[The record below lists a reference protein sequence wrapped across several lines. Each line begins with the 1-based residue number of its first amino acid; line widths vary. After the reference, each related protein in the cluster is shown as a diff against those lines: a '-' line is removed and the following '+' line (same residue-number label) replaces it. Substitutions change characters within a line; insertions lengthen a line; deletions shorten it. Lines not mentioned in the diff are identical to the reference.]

1 MGVNVNTIHSTFSLQ
16 KRLIASLV
24 LIASL
29 FVLLFGR
36 LLYLQIFNAKTLQN
50 RAEEQWTRDLPLSAT
65 RGTIKDRNGVNLAVS
80 YTSYDVYVRA
90 SNVLSPE
97 DVAKVLSEHLGVDYD
112 KVYKKATNTKISES
126 LIKLSVEQ
134 EVIKKIKQTGIK
146 GIYFSENTKR
156 YYPFGDLLS
165 QVIGYTTIDNI
176 GQSGLELYYDK
187 YLKGIDGYS
196 LVQSDIKGGE
206 LDNTL
211 NSYVNSI
218 AGCDLTLTIDYR
230 IQMLC
235 EQACNKIM
243 QDHNPKSAS
252 MIVMDPK
259 TGEILAM
266 TNKPSFSLN
275 DIPRDD
281 VPTLMSRSKNLN
293 IVDVYEPGS
302 TFKVLTTASALE
314 EKATSLNDRFY
325 DPGYRI
331 VDGQRINCWR
341 LHGHGS
347 QTMVDGLNNSCNSVF
362 VDLSLRLGEE
372 KMYSYFDKY
381 GFGKLTNV
389 DFAGESAGIVMNRE
403 TTQKVDL
410 ARMGFGQA
418 IAVTP
423 LQLIRAECSVF
434 NGGLLMQPY
443 FVKSI
448 SNSYNNY
455 IKTFSPTV
463 VNRTVSKD
471 TSDKINY
478 MMEQVIDNANA
489 INAFIPGYRVGGKTG
504 TSQKYENGKINGKY
518 VSSFIGSFPANDPEY
533 AILVVV
539 DEPTSG
545 AYYGSIVATPYAK
558 LVIEGIIDYKQIPPT
573 EDIVE
578 QTNAMALNIEMPNL
592 VGMSLTK
599 AIQTINRLGLQYES
613 DGEGGI
619 ITKQYP
625 QAGTMM
631 FNNGICYISTEKNQ
645 P

>member
-1 MGVNVNTIHSTFSLQ
+1 M
-16 KRLIASLV
+16 

-29 FVLLFGR
+29 FILLFGR
-36 LLYLQIFNAKTLQN
+36 LFYLQVFFGKTLQS
-50 RAEEQWTRDLPLSAT
+50 RAEEQWTRDLPLSAS
-65 RGTIKDRNGVNLAVS
+65 RGVIRDRNGVELAVS
-80 YTSYDVYVRA
+80 YTSFDVYVRP
-90 SNVLSPE
+90 SNVVNPEAVANALSTI
-97 DVAKVLSEHLGVDYD
+97 LGVDYD
-112 KVYKKATNTKISES
+112 SVLKKANNKKISEH

-134 EVIKKIKQTGIK
+134 EVVDKIKATKQK
-146 GIYFSENTKR
+146 GICFSENTKR

-165 QVIGYTTIDNI
+165 QVLGYTTIDNI
-176 GQSGLELYYDK
+176 GQAGLELYYDK

-196 LVQSDIKGGE
+196 LVQSDIRGGE

-211 NSYVNSI
+211 DSYVSSI
-218 AGCDLTLTIDYR
+218 AGCDLTLTIDYK
-230 IQMLC
+230 IQQFC
-235 EQACNKIM
+235 EQAAEQIM
-243 QDHNPKSAS
+243 IDHKPKSAS
-252 MIVMDPK
+252 IIVMEVN

-281 VPTLMSRSKNLN
+281 VSYLNKTSKNLN

-302 TFKVLTTASALE
+302 TFKVLTTAAALE
-314 EKATSLNDRFY
+314 EKVTSLNDGFY

-347 QTMVDGLNNSCNSVF
+347 QTMVDGLCNSCNSVF

-372 KMYSYFDKY
+372 RMYEYFDKY
-381 GFGKLTNV
+381 GFGSLTGV
-389 DFAGESAGIVMNRE
+389 DFAGESAGIVMDRN
-403 TTQKVDL
+403 TAQKVDL

-434 NGGLLMQPY
+434 NGGILMQPY

-448 SNSYNNY
+448 SNNYNNY
-455 IKTFSPTV
+455 IKEFSPTQV
-463 VNRTVSKD
+463 RRTVSQK
-471 TSDKINY
+471 TSDEINY
-478 MMEQVIDNANA
+478 MMEQVIVKANA

-504 TSQKYENGKINGKY
+504 TSQKYEDGKINGKY
-518 VSSFIGSFPANDPEY
+518 IASFIGSFPADKPEY

-539 DEPTSG
+539 DEPSSG

-558 LVIEGIIDYKQIPPT
+558 TVLEGIIDYKQIPPT

-578 QTNAMALNIEMPNL
+578 QTSAMALNIEMPNL
-592 VGMSLTK
+592 IGKTLSQ
-599 AIQTINRLGLQYES
+599 AIYIIEQLGLQYES
-613 DGEGGI
+613 DGDGGI
-619 ITKQYP
+619 IKSQYP

-631 FNNGICYISTEKNQ
+631 FKKGIVVLGM
-645 P
+645 

>member
-1 MGVNVNTIHSTFSLQ
+1 MNTIHSTLSIQ
-16 KRLIASLV
+16 KRLITSFM

-29 FVLLFGR
+29 FILLFGR
-36 LLYLQIFNAKTLQN
+36 LFYLQVFLGKTLQS
-50 RAEEQWTRDLPLSAT
+50 RAEEQWTRDLPLSAS
-65 RGTIKDRNGVNLAVS
+65 RGVIRDRNGVELAVS
-80 YTSYDVYVRA
+80 YTSFDVYVRP
-90 SNVLSPE
+90 SNIVNPEAVANALSTI
-97 DVAKVLSEHLGVDYD
+97 LGVDYD
-112 KVYKKATNTKISES
+112 SVLKKASNKKISEH

-134 EVIKKIKQTGIK
+134 EVVDKIKATKQK
-146 GIYFSENTKR
+146 GICFSENTKR

-165 QVIGYTTIDNI
+165 QVLGYTTIDNI
-176 GQSGLELYYDK
+176 GQAGLELYYDK

-196 LVQSDIKGGE
+196 LVQSDIRGGE

-211 NSYVNSI
+211 DSYVSSI
-218 AGCDLTLTIDYR
+218 AGCDLTLTIDYK
-230 IQMLC
+230 IQQFC
-235 EQACNKIM
+235 EQAAEQIM
-243 QDHNPKSAS
+243 IDHKPKSAS
-252 MIVMDPK
+252 IIVMEVN

-281 VPTLMSRSKNLN
+281 VSYLNKTSKNLN

-302 TFKVLTTASALE
+302 TFKVLTTAAALE
-314 EKATSLNDRFY
+314 EKVTSLNDGFY

-347 QTMVDGLNNSCNSVF
+347 QTMVDGLCNSCNSVF

-372 KMYSYFDKY
+372 RMYEYFDKY
-381 GFGKLTNV
+381 GFGSLTGV
-389 DFAGESAGIVMNRE
+389 DFAGESAGIVMDRD
-403 TTQKVDL
+403 TAQKVDL

-434 NGGLLMQPY
+434 NGGILMQPY

-448 SNSYNNY
+448 SNNYNNY
-455 IKTFSPTV
+455 IKEFSPTQV
-463 VNRTVSKD
+463 RRTVSQK
-471 TSDKINY
+471 TSDEINY
-478 MMEQVIDNANA
+478 MMEQVIVKANA

-504 TSQKYENGKINGKY
+504 TSQKYEDGKINGKY
-518 VSSFIGSFPANDPEY
+518 IASFIGSFPADKPKY

-539 DEPTSG
+539 DEPSSG

-558 LVIEGIIDYKQIPPT
+558 TVLKGIIDYKQIPPT

-578 QTNAMALNIEMPNL
+578 QTSAMALNIEMPNL
-592 VGMSLTK
+592 IGKTLSQ
-599 AIQTINRLGLQYES
+599 AIYIIEQLGLQYES
-613 DGEGGI
+613 DGDGGI
-619 ITKQYP
+619 IKSQYP

-631 FNNGICYISTEKNQ
+631 FKKGIVVLGM
-645 P
+645 